1 MRLAYV
7 DQSRDSLDPSK
18 NVWEEISGGAEQLQL
33 GTRQMASRAYVASF
47 NFKGS
52 DQQKKV
58 GDLSGGERN
67 RVHLATLLKS
77 GGNLLLL
84 DEPTNDL
91 DVDTLRALEDALLSF
106 AGCAVVISHD
116 RWFLNRVATHML
128 AFEGDSG
135 VVWFEGNY
143 EDYEADRHKR
153 LALGGRHA
161 APHPLQAAHAR
172 LAAGEDRAMFKDT
185 VTSREELRAIFGAP
199 MERAVLKERPSL
211 DVHSRAFIASAPFVL
226 IATSGAAGRCD
237 VSPKGDAP
245 GFVLVL
251 DDHHLVVPDR
261 PGNNRIDGFTNIVEN
276 PHVGMIFLIPGRE
289 DTLRVNGRAAI
300 VRDAEILDRLEVQG
314 KRPKVAIGV
323 EVEECFLH
331 CAKAFKRSGLWERER
346 WPDVAG
352 LPSMARMLW
361 EQIGAKPI
369 GHACV
374 EDYERDQQERLRKT
388 LY

>member
-1 MRLAYV
+1 
-7 DQSRDSLDPSK
+7 
-18 NVWEEISGGAEQLQL
+18 
-33 GTRQMASRAYVASF
+33 
-47 NFKGS
+47 
-52 DQQKKV
+52 
-58 GDLSGGERN
+58 
-67 RVHLATLLKS
+67 
-77 GGNLLLL
+77 
-84 DEPTNDL
+84 
-91 DVDTLRALEDALLSF
+91 
-106 AGCAVVISHD
+106 
-116 RWFLNRVATHML
+116 
-128 AFEGDSG
+128 
-135 VVWFEGNY
+135 
-143 EDYEADRHKR
+143 
-153 LALGGRHA
+153 
-161 APHPLQAAHAR
+161 
-172 LAAGEDRAMFKDT
+172 MFKDT
-185 VTSREELRAIFGAP
+185 VTSRDELRAIFGAP
-199 MERAVLKERPSL
+199 MERAVLKERASL

-289 DTLRVNGRAAI
+289 DTLRVNGRASI
-300 VRDAEILDRLEVQG
+300 VRDGEILDRLEVQG

-331 CAKAFKRSGLWERER
+331 CAKAFKRSGLWDRER

-361 EQIGAKPI
+361 DQIEAKPA

>member
-1 MRLAYV
+1 M
-7 DQSRDSLDPSK
+7 
-18 NVWEEISGGAEQLQL
+18 
-33 GTRQMASRAYVASF
+33 
-47 NFKGS
+47 
-52 DQQKKV
+52 

-67 RVHLATLLKS
+67 RVHLAKLLKS

-91 DVDTLRALEDALLSF
+91 DVDTLRALEEALLDF

-116 RWFLNRVATHML
+116 RWFLDRIATHIL
-128 AFEGDSG
+128 AFEGDSRG
-135 VVWFEGNY
+135 GLVRGQLPGLRGRPAQARSAPT
-143 EDYEADRHKR
+143 ADSRTASATSR
-153 LALGGRHA
+153 SRA
-161 APHPLQAAHAR
+161 ASR
-172 LAAGEDRAMFKDT
+172 GEDRAMFKDT

-199 MERAVLKERPSL
+199 MERAVLKERASL

-289 DTLRVNGRAAI
+289 DTLRVNGRASI

-361 EQIGAKPI
+361 DQIESQADR
-369 GHACV
+369 A
-374 EDYERDQQERLRKT
+374 RLRRG
-388 LY
+388 LRARPAGALAEDALLI